1 VLTGKPPTQPFS
13 LAYISESS
21 LVLKDFT
28 PSSKVKF
35 TGVDEPV
42 TFPELVPDFFMRSAS
57 CRCRSRSLEETY
69 KERNTREEK
78 RIV

>member
-1 VLTGKPPTQPFS
+1 
-13 LAYISESS
+13 

-57 CRCRSRSLEETY
+57 CRCRSRSLEEEKTY
-69 KERNTREEK
+69 KEKKHERRK
-78 RIV
+78 KDSVS